1 LGSEGIVRKWEPR
14 LVQKHKYRQS
24 KAESFG
30 KGVAHDFDTPFL
42 EMEISFAGE
51 DARMKIENPTQSEAS
66 KIQRNCIFN
75 TNKLPWSCS
84 KGRQSLLLQTNS
96 RQAANW
102 SPTR

>member
-30 KGVAHDFDTPFL
+30 KGVAHAYDPL
-42 EMEISFAGE
+42 ILAAEISFAGVG
-51 DARMKIENPTQSEAS
+51 ARMKNDNSAHQKAAEIGKS
-66 KIQRNCIFN
+66 CIFN
-75 TNKLPWSCS
+75 ANKLPWSCS

-96 RQAANW
+96 RKAANW
-102 SPTR
+102 NPTW